1 MHQRQRNKMIKK
13 FNNFNEDVA
22 ADVNNLT
29 GIIDTK
35 IDWFGED
42 PANRSKNYED
52 FKSPKWS
59 VRATFVNLY
68 AYATKYNLYDTKSII
83 SRWSIGKNKKLSIV
97 EEKDLTT
104 YLTNI
109 KSLANV
115 DSNTVLKYDDDK
127 FVSEKSNIVNLFK
140 LVQGIIMNE
149 TGKLDQDDLDGF
161 KTVKELVVA
170 SFEIETKAADSL
182 PAYKKY
188 KVDLEN
194 DEYKSAV
201 KEYTGQEDVV
211 ANKDEKEEV
220 KKDKKTDGSVLK
232 KTMQYFK

>member
-1 MHQRQRNKMIKK
+1 MIKK
-13 FNNFNEDVA
+13 FNDFINEDVA

-42 PANRSKNYED
+42 PANKSKSFED

-68 AYATKYNLYDTKSII
+68 AYATKYNLYDVKSII
-83 SRWSIGKNKKLSIV
+83 SRWSIGKNK
-97 EEKDLTT
+97 DLTEDDQKNLSD
-104 YLTNI
+104 YLKNI

-115 DSNTVLKYDDDK
+115 DSDTIIKYEEGK
-127 FVSEKSNIVNLFK
+127 FVNQKDNIVNLFK

-149 TGKLDQDDLDGF
+149 TGKLDKDDLDGYN
-161 KTVKELVVA
+161 TVQELVVA
-170 SFEIETKAADSL
+170 SFEAETNAKESL

-188 KVDLEN
+188 KVDLESE
-194 DEYKSAV
+194 DYKEAV
-201 KEYTGQEDVV
+201 KAFTG
-211 ANKDEKEEV
+211 KEEV
-220 KKDKKTDGSVLK
+220 AKAEDKKEDKKTDGSVLK